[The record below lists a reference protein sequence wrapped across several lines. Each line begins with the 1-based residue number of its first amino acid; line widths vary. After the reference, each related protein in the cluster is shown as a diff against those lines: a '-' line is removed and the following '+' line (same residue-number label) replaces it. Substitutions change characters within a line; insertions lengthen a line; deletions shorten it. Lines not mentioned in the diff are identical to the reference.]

1 MPTSENLK
9 AAFAGESQAN
19 RKYLAYAKKAD
30 NEGFAQ
36 VAKLFRAIAAAETVH
51 AQSHFRVMG
60 GVKTTIAN
68 LEDAIAGEAYEFQ
81 TMYPEFVTTGEK
93 EQNSAAVSSFKHA
106 LAVERIHHE
115 LYSKALATVKAGA
128 DLTAQRI
135 YVCEVCGHTVI
146 GDAPDKCPV
155 CGASKAKFTEIA

>member
-51 AQSHFRVMG
+51 AHSHFRVMG

-81 TMYPEFVTTGEK
+81 TMYPEFVATGEK

-115 LYSKALATVKAGA
+115 LYSKALASVKAGA
-128 DLTAQRI
+128 DLTGQRI

-155 CGASKAKFTEIA
+155 CGASKAKFNEIA